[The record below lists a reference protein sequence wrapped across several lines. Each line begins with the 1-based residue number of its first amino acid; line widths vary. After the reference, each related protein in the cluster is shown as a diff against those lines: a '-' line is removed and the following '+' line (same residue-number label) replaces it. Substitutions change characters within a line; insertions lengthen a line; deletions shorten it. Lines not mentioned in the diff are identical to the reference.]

1 MRPLAELPELGL
13 GAGQAI
19 VRLPPMH
26 NAVLSARV
34 AAVVDHPAFQ
44 RLRQVRQ
51 LGPTNLVYPGATH
64 TRFEHSLGVFHTAG
78 HYLRHLQQVPA
89 FADRV
94 GADDALAV
102 LAAALL
108 HDIGH
113 YPMAHSLEALHLKG
127 NDTPRH
133 EDVAALIIRGELEQ
147 WRGARSIASILADD
161 WGIDPERVIR
171 LVVQKPSAQEADV
184 DALIGSIVSSGLD
197 ADKMDYLER
206 DSLHLGVPYGRSYD
220 RGRLLGSLTVR
231 SDGRSI
237 AITSKGKTPA
247 EVFLFGRYT
256 MFSEAYW
263 HHTVRSVSAMV
274 EAALSDLQSRGILGT
289 SDERLEELLARS
301 DDEMLEWLWTLAP
314 DASIASALLGG
325 ITHHNRRLHKRVF
338 TLSRIFD
345 DAMYAD
351 AYQTVMALGAT
362 GIQDLT
368 ARLRAEMASHF
379 GLHMKDGDVVVDTPP
394 RDKDTLEDVE
404 VVFPAMAQGRRA
416 PLTQVSGLVQ
426 GIATDFLR
434 VVKKTRVFVAP
445 PFAGPLRARQAE
457 TEALILRVIAG

>member
-1 MRPLAELPELGL
+1 MPTELPELGL

-19 VRLPPMH
+19 VRLPPVH
-26 NAVLSARV
+26 NAILTPRV

-64 TRFEHSLGVFHTAG
+64 TRFEHSIGVFHTAG
-78 HYLRHLQQVPA
+78 QYLRHLLQVPA
-89 FADRV
+89 FAERV
-94 GADDALAV
+94 VDEDALTV

-147 WRGARSIASILADD
+147 WRGERSIADILGNE
-161 WGIDPERVIR
+161 WGVDPERVIAM
-171 LVVQKPSAQEADV
+171 VVRKPATHERDL
-184 DALIGSIVSSGLD
+184 DALLASIVSSGLD

-220 RGRLLGSLTVR
+220 RGRLLDSLTVR
-231 SDGRSI
+231 GDGRSI
-237 AITSKGKTPA
+237 AVTAKGKTPA

-274 EAALSDLQSRGILGT
+274 EAALADLQSRGILGGG
-289 SDERLEELLARS
+289 DKRLDELLARS

-314 DASIASALLGG
+314 SGSSASSLLSG
-325 ITHHNRRLHKRVF
+325 ITHHQRRLHKRVF

-345 DAMYAD
+345 DPVYND
-351 AYQTVMALGAT
+351 AHSQVMALDSD
-362 GIQDLT
+362 GIRALT
-368 ARLRAEMASHF
+368 SRIQSELAAHF
-379 GLHMKDGDVVVDTPP
+379 ALQMQDGDVVLDTPP

-404 VVFPAMAQGRRA
+404 VVFPAIAQGRRL
-416 PLTQVSGLVQ
+416 PLTQVSGLVR
-426 GIATDFLR
+426 GIARDFLR

-445 PFAGPLRARQAE
+445 QHAAALRDRQDETEQVILRA
-457 TEALILRVIAG
+457 ISG

>member
-1 MRPLAELPELGL
+1 MWLAELPELGL

-19 VRLPPMH
+19 VRLPPIH
-26 NAVLSARV
+26 NAVLTPRV

-64 TRFEHSLGVFHTAG
+64 TRFEHSIGVFHTAG
-78 HYLRHLQQVPA
+78 QYLQHLSQVPA

-94 GADDALAV
+94 TAADALAV

-127 NDTPRH
+127 NETPRH

-147 WRGARSIASILADD
+147 WRGPRPIAAILADD

-171 LVVQKPSAQEADV
+171 LVVQKPAAHERDV
-184 DALIGSIVSSGLD
+184 DALLGSIVSSGLD

-220 RGRLLGSLTVR
+220 RGRLLDSLTVR
-231 SDGRSI
+231 GDGRSI
-237 AITSKGKTPA
+237 AITAKGKTPA

-274 EAALSDLQSRGILGT
+274 EAALGDLQSRGILGT

-301 DDEMLEWLWTLAP
+301 DDEMLEWLWTLSP
-314 DASIASALLGG
+314 DGSMASSLLSG
-325 ITHHNRRLHKRVF
+325 ITHHRRRLHKRVF

-345 DAMYAD
+345 DAVYTD
-351 AYQTVMALGAT
+351 AHDTVMALDAG
-362 GIQDLT
+362 GIRDLT
-368 ARLRAEMASHF
+368 GRLRAEMASHF
-379 GLHMKDGDVVVDTPP
+379 GLELQDGDVVLDTPP
-394 RDKDTLEDVE
+394 RDKDTLEDIE
-404 VVFPAMAQGRRA
+404 VVFPALAQDRRVA
-416 PLTQVSGLVQ
+416 LTQVSGLVQ

-434 VVKKTRVFVAP
+434 VVKKTRVFVTP
-445 PFAGPLRARQAE
+445 PFAPVLRSRQRE
-457 TEALILRVIAG
+457 TEALILRVISG

>member
-1 MRPLAELPELGL
+1 MCPPAELPELGM
-13 GAGQAI
+13 GAGQSI
-19 VRLPPMH
+19 VRLPPTYD
-26 NAVLSARV
+26 AVLTPRV

-51 LGPTNLVYPGATH
+51 LGPTCLVYPGATH
-64 TRFEHSLGVFHTAG
+64 TRFEHSLGVFHTASQF
-78 HYLRHLQQVPA
+78 LSHLGQVPA

-94 GADDALAV
+94 GPDDALAV

-108 HDIGH
+108 HDVGH

-133 EDVAALIIRGELEQ
+133 EDVAALVIRGELEQ
-147 WRGARSIASILADD
+147 WRGARPIAAILADD
-161 WGIDPERVIR
+161 WGIDPERVIG
-171 LVVQKPSAQEADV
+171 LVARKPASQADDL
-184 DALIGSIVSSGLD
+184 DALLGSIVSSGID

-220 RGRLLGSLTVR
+220 RGRLLDSLTVR
-231 SDGRSI
+231 GDGRSI
-237 AITSKGKTPA
+237 AITAKGKTPA

-274 EAALSDLQSRGILGT
+274 EAALADLQARGILGT

-314 DASIASALLGG
+314 DDSIASALLTG

-345 DAMYAD
+345 DD
-351 AYQTVMALGAT
+351 AYAAAHNRVMSLDSA

-368 ARLRAEMASHF
+368 ARLQGAFTRQF
-379 GLHMKDGDVVVDTPP
+379 GVAMRDGDVVLDTPP
-394 RDKDTLEDVE
+394 RDKDSLEDVE
-404 VVFPAMAQGRRA
+404 VVFPALAHGRRL
-416 PLTQVSGLVQ
+416 PLTQVSGLVR
-426 GIATDFLR
+426 GIAQDFLR

-445 PFAGPLRARQAE
+445 QFAAALRGRQAQ
-457 TEALILRVIAG
+457 TEALILDVIAG